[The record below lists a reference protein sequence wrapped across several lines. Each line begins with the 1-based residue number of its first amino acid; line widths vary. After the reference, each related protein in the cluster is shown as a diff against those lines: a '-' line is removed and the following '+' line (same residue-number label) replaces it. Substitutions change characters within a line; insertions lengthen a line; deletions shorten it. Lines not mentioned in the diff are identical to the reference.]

1 MKRYKVAVTTIADG
15 SATAYSPRLSG
26 KLHSIEYIKR
36 GSGNFDDGVDV
47 TITDEATGK
56 TLWTESNVNATKI
69 CMPRGA
75 THTNVGVAATLD
87 GTVAALDKL
96 ALANTRVKIVIAQGG
111 NVKAGDFHIHLE

>member
-36 GSGNFDDGVDV
+36 GSGNFDDGIDV

-69 CMPRGA
+69 TMPRGA
-75 THTNVGVAATLD
+75 THTTAGVAATLD

-111 NVKAGDFHIHLE
+111 NVKSGDFHIHVE